1 MTVRIPL
8 LTLFV
13 RRLEERRKEFIC
25 VLLTQPYALVLDW
38 YHYLP
43 RCCVFWEQLDLNGND
58 LFILRE
64 LYGVW
69 KQVDQHLLHSVNID
83 FEKALS
89 LSGTQ
94 IIQVNFLMRSLD
106 LHDVDDFFN
115 FFVQIIKVQIWLPNL
130 VFEQT
135 SIQQVFNL
143 EFKDV
148 CPMSD
153 HFS

>member
-1 MTVRIPL
+1 
-8 LTLFV
+8 
-13 RRLEERRKEFIC
+13 
-25 VLLTQPYALVLDW
+25 
-38 YHYLP
+38 
-43 RCCVFWEQLDLNGND
+43 
-58 LFILRE
+58 
-64 LYGVW
+64 
-69 KQVDQHLLHSVNID
+69 LLHSVNID

-115 FFVQIIKVQIWLPNL
+115 FFVQIMKIQIWLPNL

-153 HFS
+153 HFSKLLFVLVILQFLNQQVRKANNAVNRGVHFMTDVRGQQVQ